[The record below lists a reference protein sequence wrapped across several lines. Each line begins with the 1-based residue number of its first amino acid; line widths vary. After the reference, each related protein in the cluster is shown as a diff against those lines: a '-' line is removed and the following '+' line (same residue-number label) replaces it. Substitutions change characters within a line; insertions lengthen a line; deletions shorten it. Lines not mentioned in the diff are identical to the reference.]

1 MTGQLSLFESGT
13 GATAVRFDLQD
24 AEVELLPEFLSVS
37 FRDRLFAELGE
48 TVAWKQ
54 ETIVMYGKPMPV
66 PRLSA
71 WYGEMENVYTYSGIS
86 MAPLAWTP
94 LLREIKSAIEEE
106 SNLGFNCVLINLY
119 RNGRDSVSW
128 HSDDEPELGENPVIA
143 SLSLGQTRKFQLR
156 NKLRH
161 DLKEEI
167 ELTHG
172 SLLVMSGSTQECWQH
187 QVPKT
192 SRGIGPRINLTFR
205 NTYWD

>member
-37 FRDRLFAELGE
+37 FSDRLFAELGE

-54 ETIVMYGKPMPV
+54 ESIVMYGKPMPV

>member
-1 MTGQLSLFESGT
+1 MTSQLRLFENGT
-13 GATAVRFDLQD
+13 GSTAVRFDLQD
-24 AEVELLPEFLSVS
+24 AEVKLLPGFFSES
-37 FRDRLFAELGE
+37 FSDRLFAELDE
-48 TVAWKQ
+48 MVAWKQ

-71 WYGEMENVYTYSGIS
+71 WYGEVENVYTYSGIS
-86 MAPLAWTP
+86 MTPLAWTP
-94 LLREIKSAIEEE
+94 LLREIKSAIEDET
-106 SNLGFNCVLINLY
+106 NLGFNCVLINLY
-119 RNGRDSVSW
+119 RNGRDSVAW